1 MLISKTV
8 SIGKVVCSE
17 GKRLIA
23 TQRDLALSSGTGLR
37 FIVDV
42 EKGKPTC
49 QSDKVLEVSNR
60 PYVAEAFP
68 GKWIDERIEIPV
80 HSIERTFLEKASILH
95 AEAHRS
101 LEENDA

>member
-49 QSDKVLEVSNR
+49 QSDKVLEVSNSLR
-60 PYVAEAFP
+60 LQLTIEHQLVSFF
-68 GKWIDERIEIPV
+68 KDEC
-80 HSIERTFLEKASILH
+80 
-95 AEAHRS
+95 
-101 LEENDA
+101 